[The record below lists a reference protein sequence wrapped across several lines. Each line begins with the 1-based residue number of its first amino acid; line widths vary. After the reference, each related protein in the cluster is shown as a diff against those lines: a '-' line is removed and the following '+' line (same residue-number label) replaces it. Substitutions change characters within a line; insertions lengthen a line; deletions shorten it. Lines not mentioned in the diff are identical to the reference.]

1 MDSNEI
7 LRHLESFLA
16 SHQNA
21 TLPIAAARLGIPRQ
35 EIECALRDVEGTS
48 FQEFRQN
55 RKLAEAFEQLGASQ
69 AVPPGLLWEERR
81 SHPRRIIP
89 RTAVRYRVRGFWTY
103 GKSFSNPCPLVD
115 LSRGGLALLGDLPQL
130 PGKRVILLLKLP
142 GREDELRVEGN
153 VVYAVATGIAGFR
166 YRIGIQ
172 FLPFADHRGSNSPKV
187 LDALVQFETNARYK
201 I

>member
-21 TLPIAAARLGIPRQ
+21 TLPIAAVKLGIPKQ

-48 FQEFRQN
+48 FQEFREN
-55 RKLAEAFEQLGASQ
+55 RRLAEAFKQLGVGQ
-69 AVPPGLLWEERR
+69 AVPPGLWEERR

-89 RTAVRYRVRGFWTY
+89 RTAVRYRVRGLWTY

-115 LSRGGLALLGDLPQL
+115 LTRGGLALLGDLPQL
-130 PGKRVILLLKLP
+130 PGKRVILLLKFA
-142 GREDELRVEGN
+142 GREDELRVEGH

-172 FLPFADHRGSNSPKV
+172 FLPFADRRGCNSPKV
-187 LDALVQFETNARYK
+187 LDTLVQFETNARYK